1 MVAQKTVSPPQPEI
15 ELPPLEN
22 GDRLTRREFERRY
35 RAMPQVKK
43 AELIEGL
50 VYLASPVR
58 HRKHGQ
64 PHACIMGWLAT
75 YFAATPGVDLSDN
88 ATVRLDSDNEVQ
100 PDALLRIETGGQS
113 RISDDDYIEGA
124 PELIVEIA
132 ASSAS
137 YDLHEKLKVYRR
149 NQVCEYLVWQVYD
162 RTFDLFWLHEG
173 EYQHLQPDD
182 GGIVRSEIFP
192 GLWLPVSSLLD
203 GDLARVLAVVGEGV
217 ASEEHQEFVQ

>member
-64 PHACIMGWLAT
+64 PHACIMGWL
-75 YFAATPGVDLSDN
+75 GV
-88 ATVRLDSDNEVQ
+88 
-100 PDALLRIETGGQS
+100 
-113 RISDDDYIEGA
+113 Y
-124 PELIVEIA
+124 
-132 ASSAS
+132 
-137 YDLHEKLKVYRR
+137 
-149 NQVCEYLVWQVYD
+149 
-162 RTFDLFWLHEG
+162 
-173 EYQHLQPDD
+173 
-182 GGIVRSEIFP
+182 
-192 GLWLPVSSLLD
+192 
-203 GDLARVLAVVGEGV
+203 
-217 ASEEHQEFVQ
+217 